1 MPWWIWSLPLL
12 LVALVVYRL
21 ARAAPAYSHHVGL
34 DDVDELLR
42 SLLRPRARTP
52 VLVLERDREPG
63 VLQIT
68 ATGPREHR
76 TLELEVPL
84 VDWSSPHFDDLE
96 IALRASGHEPR
107 RDGGSKCGEVRH
119 TLSVSLSGAT
129 SDLARNGARLITLTA
144 RALGWP
150 ENVRITAHIERT

>member
-34 DDVDELLR
+34 DDV
-42 SLLRPRARTP
+42 
-52 VLVLERDREPG
+52 
-63 VLQIT
+63 
-68 ATGPREHR
+68 
-76 TLELEVPL
+76 
-84 VDWSSPHFDDLE
+84 DDLE

-144 RALGWP
+144 RALCWP